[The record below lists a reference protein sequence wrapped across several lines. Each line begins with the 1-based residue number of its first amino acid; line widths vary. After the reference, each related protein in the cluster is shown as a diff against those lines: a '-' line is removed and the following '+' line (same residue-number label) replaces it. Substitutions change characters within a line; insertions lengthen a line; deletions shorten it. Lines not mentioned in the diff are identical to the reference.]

1 MRMKAVVLLIL
12 MLLFFGRTLFPVIP
26 VVDTRI
32 LEQVRQ
38 AFFDAEGI
46 IGQLK
51 KKLELIILLRDTA
64 DDFRRLVTVTLEKLS
79 IEEQM
84 EMLPFNTYIYLE
96 EAPFLFDPQQKEI
109 WAGVYRRIRT
119 LFDLYHLM
127 DQSVFTG
134 NEIYKTS
141 KTRREWIDRIL
152 ESNRRRLTDI
162 LNLIELAADTR
173 DQQKNR
179 ANAIKNWNA
188 ALHRFSSPY
197 TFDDPGQLFDF
208 LNDKSTDTTGH
219 LFEHKIIYMLAR
231 LSLENLKQKTTRNLM
246 IRALLELSLKE
257 SVRSA
262 RFNKLTLKE
271 MEQWRLYHVD

>member
-1 MRMKAVVLLIL
+1 
-12 MLLFFGRTLFPVIP
+12 MLLFFGRPLLPVIP

-51 KKLELIILLRDTA
+51 KKLELIILLKDTA

-96 EAPFLFDPQQKEI
+96 EAPFLFDPHQKEI

-179 ANAIKNWNA
+179 ANSIKNWNA

-208 LNDKSTDTTGH
+208 LEDNSTAYTGH

-246 IRALLELSLKE
+246 IRALLELKTKDKIRHLNRRK
-257 SVRSA
+257 
-262 RFNKLTLKE
+262 NYLQE
-271 MEQWRLYHVD
+271 MEQWRRYHVD